1 MSRTQALASRITS
14 ALRNESVLVTTNLS
28 GEYVYLSDSKGTM
41 FAAVSDKGTNGFYFY
56 VSDSKGKRQLIRTQ
70 FGAVV
75 DAIKA
80 LDSYPAPKVH
90 RVFAA
95 PRIRHTKMTGVSM
108 GRFIPGN
115 LSAIGE

>member
-28 GEYVYLSDSKGTM
+28 GEYVYLSDAKGTM
-41 FAAVSDKGTNGFYFY
+41 FAAVSDKGTLGYYAY
-56 VSDSKGKRQLIRTQ
+56 VMDSKGKRQVIRTG
-70 FGAVV
+70 FDNLMNTVMS
-75 DAIKA
+75 

-90 RVFAA
+90 KVHAT

-108 GRFIPGN
+108 ARFTPGY
-115 LSAIGE
+115 LSVE